1 MLKIKKGLVN
11 ILEENRNN
19 NEPEEAVPQPP
30 QPQTPQSVH
39 TALKFNEL
47 ETPQPPQLLRSIEP
61 AVQPPPPRQAARQ
74 VCDQIGWE
82 EHLMLALAKA
92 PEDVAQK
99 LAACIDREVLMK
111 VLLQRGDDPYL
122 RVALLLLI
130 KK

>member
-11 ILEENRNN
+11 ILEENHNN
-19 NEPEEAVPQPP
+19 NEPEEAAPQPP
-30 QPQTPQSVH
+30 QPQTPQIH
-39 TALKFNEL
+39 TALKLNEL

-61 AVQPPPPRQAARQ
+61 AVQPPRQAARQ
-74 VCDQIGWE
+74 ACDQIGWE
-82 EHLMLALAKA
+82 EHLMMALAKA

-99 LAACIDREVLMK
+99 LVALIDREVLMK

-122 RVALLLLI
+122 RVALLLLTLT

>member
-19 NEPEEAVPQPP
+19 NEPEEAAPQPP

-39 TALKFNEL
+39 TAFKLNEL

-61 AVQPPPPRQAARQ
+61 TPPRQAARQ
-74 VCDQIGWE
+74 ACDQVGWE
-82 EHLMLALAKA
+82 EHLMMALAKA

-99 LAACIDREVLMK
+99 LVALIDREVLMK
-111 VLLQRGDDPYL
+111 LLLQRGDDPYL
-122 RVALLLLI
+122 RVALLLLT

>member
-19 NEPEEAVPQPP
+19 NEPEEAAPQPP
-30 QPQTPQSVH
+30 QPQTPQTH
-39 TALKFNEL
+39 TALKLNEL

-74 VCDQIGWE
+74 VCDQVGWE

-99 LAACIDREVLMK
+99 LVALIDREVLMK
-111 VLLQRGDDPYL
+111 VLEKRDDPYL
-122 RVALLLLI
+122 RVALLLLT

>member
-19 NEPEEAVPQPP
+19 NEPEAAPQPP
-30 QPQTPQSVH
+30 QPQTPQPH
-39 TALKFNEL
+39 TALKLNEL
-47 ETPQPPQLLRSIEP
+47 ETPQPPQLLRSIEL
-61 AVQPPPPRQAARQ
+61 APPRQAARQ
-74 VCDQIGWE
+74 ACEIGWE

-99 LAACIDREVLMK
+99 LVALIDREVLMK
-111 VLLQRGDDPYL
+111 VLEKRDDPYL
-122 RVALLLLI
+122 RVALLLLTLT

>member
-19 NEPEEAVPQPP
+19 NEPEAAPQPP
-30 QPQTPQSVH
+30 QPQTPQTH
-39 TALKFNEL
+39 TALKLNEL

-61 AVQPPPPRQAARQ
+61 APPRQTARQ
-74 VCDQIGWE
+74 ACDQIGWE
-82 EHLMLALAKA
+82 EHLMMALAKA

-99 LAACIDREVLMK
+99 LVALIDREVLMN
-111 VLLQRGDDPYL
+111 VLEKRDDPYL
-122 RVALLLLI
+122 RVALLLLT

>member
-19 NEPEEAVPQPP
+19 NEPEAAPQPP
-30 QPQTPQSVH
+30 QPQTPQIH
-39 TALKFNEL
+39 TAFKLNEL
-47 ETPQPPQLLRSIEP
+47 ETPQPPQLLRSIEL
-61 AVQPPPPRQAARQ
+61 APPRQAARQ
-74 VCDQIGWE
+74 ACEIGWE

-99 LAACIDREVLMK
+99 LVALIDREVLMK

-122 RVALLLLI
+122 RVALLLLT

>member
-19 NEPEEAVPQPP
+19 NEPEAAPQPP
-30 QPQTPQSVH
+30 QPQTPQTH
-39 TALKFNEL
+39 TALKLNEL

-61 AVQPPPPRQAARQ
+61 APPRQAARQ
-74 VCDQIGWE
+74 ACDQIGWE

-99 LAACIDREVLMK
+99 LVALIDREVLMR

-122 RVALLLLI
+122 KVALMLI
-130 KK
+130 ATKK